1 MLLAVAIPSN
11 FIIFPL
17 FRLELCIIEIID
29 VIPSPFSREFLLCVR
44 SHPSF
49 AKFFVLDILDVEYT
63 SRLARDIRA
72 EYSVRYRGKIVTIF
86 HAIFYQ
92 FYHLPLFASLG
103 QADSRI
109 KDIYILNDYY
119 FSPLSSFLLL
129 CKSFYTNNIIKK
141 FYNKQVLTINQR
153 YNIEIRFF

>member
-11 FIIFPL
+11 FIIFRL
-17 FRLELCIIEIID
+17 FRLELSIIEIID
-29 VIPSPFSREFLLCVR
+29 VIPFSFSREFLLCVR

-72 EYSVRYRGKIVTIF
+72 EYSVRYRGKILTQSIF

-92 FYHLPLFASLG
+92 FYYSPLFASLG
-103 QADSRI
+103 QPDSRI

-119 FSPLSSFLLL
+119 FSFLFLLFIFMQIFL
-129 CKSFYTNNIIKK
+129 YEQYNQEILQQTSFNDQSKI
-141 FYNKQVLTINQR
+141 
-153 YNIEIRFF
+153 